1 MTSLGIALV
10 GSGKQSVQ
18 KRSKA
23 RGGRGGICSQTRRPN
38 TTLTPSLTLCPNR
51 AGETQ
56 SVSRESRPKFRRWS
70 HTDRRYYSKCDDA
83 SASQLAQLQPRS
95 QLLAHSLPAV
105 TSSVS
110 VGQYQLAVRPRCH
123 QRFRACKSLALG
135 SSMGLLIRTSYLPS
149 KPPRRSRACR
159 HNSQSPRGQNGS
171 ASERRN
177 SVKGEA
183 ARRGQSALGLACSSL
198 CGHPPLQ
205 RPTRLLLSDLC

>member
-1 MTSLGIALV
+1 MPHTASSFEALLVSRPTLPHLVFETHWTVRLVCFPAVALV
-10 GSGKQSVQ
+10 VLFDMSTSIV
-18 KRSKA
+18 A
-23 RGGRGGICSQTRRPN
+23 R
-38 TTLTPSLTLCPNR
+38 L
-51 AGETQ
+51 
-56 SVSRESRPKFRRWS
+56 RRWS